1 MQVRCPSCG
10 SLTMATPGQAAV
22 CFTCGQPIPADA
34 TAKAPGSFPLTG
46 GIPVPTPPPNPYSA
60 PPASPPAVQ
69 SFILASSQGNFKV
82 SPGGDV
88 FVGRDPARCAIHLV
102 EPRVSGFHA
111 TMKVEGGALWVRD
124 EQSNNG
130 VWINGER
137 IATNTWSQVPPN
149 AALRFGPIQ
158 FNVQTG

>member
-1 MQVRCPSCG
+1 MQVRCPACG
-10 SLTMATPGQAAV
+10 SLTWATPGQAAV

-34 TAKAPGSFPLTG
+34 TAKAPGNFPLTG
-46 GIPVPTPPPNPYSA
+46 GIPVPTPPPNPYAVA
-60 PPASPPAVQ
+60 PTSLAQ
-69 SFILASSQGNFKV
+69 SFILASAQATFKV
-82 SPGGDV
+82 SAGGDV

-102 EPRVSGFHA
+102 EPRVSGVHA

-130 VWINGER
+130 VWINGQR
-137 IATNTWSQVPPN
+137 IPAATWSKVPPN

-158 FNVQTG
+158 FSVESG